1 MDYRTIDAQSPT
13 AITTVRKYVR
23 QELLGL
29 LLGLVLLIALWFYL
43 ADEIPSLRML
53 MQVGIAFFIGG
64 FGGALLVFERWLTY
78 LLQRT
83 TAVQETTSTTGPTN
97 SPPAE

>member
-1 MDYRTIDAQSPT
+1 MDHRKIDAQSPT

-29 LLGLVLLIALWFYL
+29 LLGLVLLVALWFYL
-43 ADEIPSLRML
+43 ADEIPSARTLL
-53 MQVGIAFFIGG
+53 HVGIAFFVGG
-64 FGGALLVFERWLTY
+64 VGGALLVVERWLTY

-83 TAVQETTSTTGPTN
+83 TAAHETTSATEPTT